1 MAPSDAALSFGV
13 LHASELADAEALVA
27 GAGWNQTADDW
38 RVFLAEGKVHAVR
51 DGGRVIATAAT
62 LPYGG
67 QFGWISMVLVRQDY
81 QRRGIAR
88 DLLRRCIDDL
98 TGAGLVAVLDA
109 TPAGREVYRGLGFQ
123 DSWGFQ
129 RFAAPQVQIK
139 PAGLAPGISIRP
151 IDDASWPTLCAYDAA
166 AFGADRT
173 GLLANLRKRL
183 PQAALVAERDG
194 AISGFLLGRD
204 GRVATQLGPLIAE
217 DDETTRALLSRA
229 LSGIRGQVFIDVADA
244 RRDTVA
250 SLTGQGFVSQRPL
263 TRMLLGRSH
272 SFDDG
277 QRTYAV
283 AGPEFG

>member
-1 MAPSDAALSFGV
+1 MAPSDAALSFGT
-13 LHASELADAEALVA
+13 LHASELTDAEALVA

-38 RVFLAEGKVHAVR
+38 RVFLSQGKVHAVR
-51 DGGRVIATAAT
+51 SGGRVIATAAT

-67 QFGWISMVLVRQDY
+67 RFGWISMVLVQHDY

-129 RFAAPQVQIK
+129 RFAAPRVQAA
-139 PAGLAPGISIRP
+139 PAGLPVGIIVRP
-151 IDDASWPTLCAYDAA
+151 VDDAAWPRLCAYDAA
-166 AFGADRT
+166 VFGADRT
-173 GLLANLRKRL
+173 GMLANLRNRL

-217 DDETTRALLSRA
+217 DDATARALLSRA
-229 LSGIRGQVFIDVADA
+229 LAGISGPVFIDVTDA
-244 RRDTVA
+244 KADTVA
-250 SLTGQGFVSQRPL
+250 LLTGQGCVSQRPL
-263 TRMLLGRSH
+263 TRMLLGRSE

-277 QRTYAV
+277 ERTYAV